1 MGKSDILLERK
12 YFQVCELIFVLKTFD
27 IDQVKEGMFV
37 DSIAKQQGKFK
48 ITSRGR
54 ITSEASIRQLKK
66 KGILSVVVDMSKQL
80 EPNVK
85 KQAKPAPQPEKVEL
99 KTSTE
104 LPEKVSFEEELE
116 VAIKLHH
123 EGKNLQETMLDS
135 IDKNIPID
143 IATPE
148 EFTKRIVSSIDR
160 NPNALMC
167 MTKIREKDTYLLEH
181 SLNVA
186 ILLANF
192 GAHLGFDE
200 EKIQELTLSGF
211 LHDVGKIKIP
221 DEILFKPGHL
231 NEQEM
236 TIMKEHVYYGMK
248 VLVEMGIPD
257 SIITTIG
264 EHHERLD
271 GYGYPEGLR
280 GDEITQFGRMIAIV
294 DTYDAIT
301 ADRCYK
307 VGMSSKKALQI
318 LLENAPGKYD
328 EWLVTQFVHCI
339 GIFPVGSL
347 VRLDNEKIAIVLKQN
362 IGNATKPVV
371 KVFYS
376 IRGSY
381 YLEPKELDLTAHN
394 NSVKIIDAVV
404 ASDFNLDI
412 KKYFRESIVI

>member
-1 MGKSDILLERK
+1 
-12 YFQVCELIFVLKTFD
+12 VLKTFD
-27 IDQVKEGMFV
+27 IDEVEEGMFV

-54 ITSEASIRQLKK
+54 VTSLAAIKQLKK
-66 KGILSVVVDMSKQL
+66 KGILSVVVDLSRQLKSEVVEQEEKQE
-80 EPNVK
+80 EPE
-85 KQAKPAPQPEKVEL
+85 APA
-99 KTSTE
+99 E
-104 LPEKVSFEEELE
+104 LPEEISFEAELE
-116 VAIKLHH
+116 VAVKLHAKGKH
-123 EGKNLQETMLDS
+123 LQKSILESVGKNL
-135 IDKNIPID
+135 PVD
-143 IATPE
+143 IAIPE
-148 EFTKRIVSSIDR
+148 AFTNNLVSSIDR

-192 GAHLGFDE
+192 ATHVGLDE
-200 EKIQELTLSGF
+200 EQIQELALSGF
-211 LHDVGKIKIP
+211 LHDIGKIKIP
-221 DEILFKPGHL
+221 DEILHKPGRL
-231 NEQEM
+231 NDQEM
-236 TIMKEHVYYGMK
+236 TIMKDHVYYGTK
-248 VLVEMGIPD
+248 VLVEMGMPD
-257 SIITTIG
+257 SIVRTIG

-318 LLENAPGKYD
+318 LLQDAPEKYD
-328 EWLVTQFVHCI
+328 EGLVTQFVQCI

-347 VRLDNEKIAIVLKQN
+347 VKLNNEKIAMVLKQHP
-362 IGNATKPVV
+362 IHATKPVV

-376 IRGSY
+376 IRGNH
-381 YLEPKELDLTAHN
+381 YLEPKELNLAAASN
-394 NSVKIIDAVV
+394 GVKIVDAVI
-404 ASDFNLDI
+404 ASDFKLDFN
-412 KKYFRESIVI
+412 KYFNESIVV

>member
-1 MGKSDILLERK
+1 
-12 YFQVCELIFVLKTFD
+12 VLKTFD

-37 DSIAKQQGKFK
+37 DSIAKQQGKLK

-54 ITSEASIRQLKK
+54 ITSVAYIKELKK
-66 KGILSVVVDMSKQL
+66 KGILSIVVDMSKQL
-80 EPNVK
+80 KPEFDEQEEP
-85 KQAKPAPQPEKVEL
+85 KPQSEKVEPE
-99 KTSTE
+99 TPTE
-104 LPEKVSFEEELE
+104 LPKEVSFEAELE

-123 EGKNLQETMLDS
+123 KGKHLQETMLES
-135 IDKNIPID
+135 IGKNLPID
-143 IATPE
+143 IAVPE
-148 EFTKRIVSSIDR
+148 AFTKHIVSSIDR

-192 GAHLGFDE
+192 GTHLGFNE

-211 LHDVGKIKIP
+211 LHDIGKIKVP
-221 DEILFKPGHL
+221 DEILHKPGHL
-231 NEQEM
+231 NDQEM
-236 TIMKEHVYYGMK
+236 TIMKYHVNYGMK

-257 SIITTIG
+257 SIVRTIG

-280 GDEITQFGRMIAIV
+280 GNEISQFGRMIAIV

-318 LLENAPGKYD
+318 LLGDAPGKYD
-328 EWLVTQFVHCI
+328 EWLVTQFVQCI
-339 GIFPVGSL
+339 GVFPAGSL
-347 VRLDNEKIAIVLKQN
+347 VKLDNEKIAMVIKQN
-362 IGNATKPVV
+362 NGQAAKPVV

-376 IRGSY
+376 IRSNH
-381 YLEPKELDLTAHN
+381 YLEPMEIDLSAASN
-394 NSVKIIDAVV
+394 KVKIVDAVL

-412 KKYFRESIVI
+412 KKYFNESILI

>member
-1 MGKSDILLERK
+1 M
-12 YFQVCELIFVLKTFD
+12 LKTFD
-27 IDQVKEGMFV
+27 IDDVEEGMFV

-54 ITSEASIRQLKK
+54 VTSLAAIKLLKK

-80 EPNVK
+80 KPEVVEPEEPK
-85 KQAKPAPQPEKVEL
+85 TPEEV
-99 KTSTE
+99 
-104 LPEKVSFEEELE
+104 PETTAEVSFEAELE
-116 VAIKLHH
+116 VATKLHSKGKH
-123 EGKNLQETMLDS
+123 LQKTMLESVGKNL
-135 IDKNIPID
+135 PVD
-143 IATPE
+143 IAIPE
-148 EFTKRIVSSIDR
+148 AFTNNLVSSIDR

-192 GAHLGFDE
+192 GTYVGLAE
-200 EKIQELTLSGF
+200 EQIQELALSGF
-211 LHDVGKIKIP
+211 LHDIGKIKIP
-221 DEILFKPGHL
+221 DEILHKPGRL
-231 NEQEM
+231 NDQEM
-236 TIMKEHVYYGMK
+236 TIMKDHVYYGTK
-248 VLVEMGIPD
+248 VLLEMGIPALIVD
-257 SIITTIG
+257 TIG
-264 EHHERLD
+264 QHHERLD

-318 LLENAPGKYD
+318 LMQDAPEKYD
-328 EWLVTQFVHCI
+328 EGLVRQFVQCI

-347 VRLDNEKIAIVLKQN
+347 VKLNNEKIAMVLKQHPVH
-362 IGNATKPVV
+362 ATKPVV

-376 IRGSY
+376 IRGSH
-381 YLEPKELDLTAHN
+381 YLEPKELDLAAASN
-394 NSVKIIDAVV
+394 GVKIVDAVI
-404 ASDFNLDI
+404 ASEFKLDFN
-412 KKYFRESIVI
+412 KYFNESIVV